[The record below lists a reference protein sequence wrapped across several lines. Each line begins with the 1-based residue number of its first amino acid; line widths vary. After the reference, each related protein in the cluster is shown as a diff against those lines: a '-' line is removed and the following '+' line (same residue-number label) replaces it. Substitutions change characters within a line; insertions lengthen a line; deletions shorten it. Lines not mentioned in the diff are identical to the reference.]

1 MDYVMVL
8 SKYIDD
14 KMLTTSTS
22 PNKIASLAADEYVQY
37 SIFKIHIYLNGKEID
52 TVVVP
57 NNDSIRET
65 LALMK
70 KVHEESNITFVE
82 RVDENE

>member
-1 MDYVMVL
+1 MDYVIVL

-14 KMLTTSTS
+14 KMLAVSTS
-22 PNKIASLAADEYVQY
+22 PNKIASLAADEFVQY
-37 SIFKIHIYLNGKEID
+37 SVFKVHIYINGKEVD
-52 TVVVP
+52 AVAVP

-70 KVHEESNITFVE
+70 KLHEENVVE
-82 RVDENE
+82 RVEDNE